1 MSADGD
7 RLADRDALRELR
19 AKYSH
24 FWDDGR
30 AEDFVG
36 LFTEDGVLQMA
47 TQGMVE
53 GSEAL
58 QVAVTEAMRLDGFSI
73 NFTSDEVSEFTGED
87 TAIGYCRF
95 AFQGGRTPN
104 IEGAGT
110 YHDEYRKTP
119 QGWRFT
125 KRTQSFFYMG
135 PRDGDWPPTPRLG

>member
-1 MSADGD
+1 MSAEGD

-24 FWDDGR
+24 YWDDGR
-30 AEDFVG
+30 ANDFVG
-36 LFTEDGVLQMA
+36 LFTDDCVFQMA

-53 GSEAL
+53 GREAL
-58 QVAVTEAMRLDGFSI
+58 RVAVAEVIHRVGFSI
-73 NFTSDEVSEFTGED
+73 HFTSDEVSEFTGED

-95 AFQGGRTPN
+95 AFHGGGTPN

-135 PRDGDWPPTPRLG
+135 PKDGGWPPMPEV